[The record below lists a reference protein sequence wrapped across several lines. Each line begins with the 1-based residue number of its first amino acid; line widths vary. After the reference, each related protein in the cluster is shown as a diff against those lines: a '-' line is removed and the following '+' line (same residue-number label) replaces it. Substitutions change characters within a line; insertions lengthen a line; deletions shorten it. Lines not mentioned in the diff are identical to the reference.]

1 MQRKR
6 LRNIYLK
13 LRTKTTKVE
22 YNQQRNKWVSISKK
36 SKRY

>member
-22 YNQQRNKWVSISKK
+22 YNQQRNKCVSISKK